1 VPNHVIIYITIKKLR
16 DHQSEVICWAKC
28 KLGEEKWLVSA
39 VVAMNDNESTA
50 VRRSVV
56 IRVQD

>member
-1 VPNHVIIYITIKKLR
+1 VIIYITIKKLR